1 MSVRAEIK
9 PALERLV
16 ARLQSR
22 RYPVDVALLRALR
35 DFGVECHELG
45 GTTAHNAPTL
55 PAPMPAPI
63 PAPER
68 PTIAAPRGA
77 EDNITGRYSIQHP
90 LRDDHLKG
98 QKP

>member
-1 MSVRAEIK
+1 MSVRAAIK

-16 ARLQSR
+16 ARLQAR

-35 DFGVECHELG
+35 DFGIECHELG
-45 GTTAHNAPTL
+45 ATTVRRATVAPAPP
-55 PAPMPAPI
+55 PAPM

-68 PTIAAPRGA
+68 PTIPAPRGA
-77 EDNITGRYSIQHP
+77 EDDITGRYSIQHP
-90 LRDDHLKG
+90 LRDDQVKG